1 MRSAQSLNQHDLNQ
15 LQHSGWFARLPD
27 DFKNQLMQQA
37 EIKWLEAQ
45 ECLFRRDDAFDGLYC
60 VLEGALRINS
70 YSETGKEALLAV
82 IEPYSWF
89 GEISLID
96 GLPRTHD
103 AIAEKNCRLLHISPE
118 VLEQLLQ
125 QQPQGWRYLAQLTTH
140 KARLAFD
147 SLEQSVLFPAFKRL
161 VNRLILLAEGF
172 ENQPNR
178 RILHL
183 PQEQLA
189 SMLALSRQTTNQILK
204 QLELQ
209 QLIRVDYREI
219 EILDLPGLKAIS
231 QSI

>member
-1 MRSAQSLNQHDLNQ
+1 MASEQLLNQHDIKQ
-15 LQHSGWFARLPD
+15 LQHSVWFARLPD
-27 DFKNQLMQQA
+27 EFSTQLMEQA
-37 EIKWLEAQ
+37 AIRQLDAQ
-45 ECLFRRDDAFDGLYC
+45 ECLFRRDDDFDGVYC
-60 VLEGALRINS
+60 LLEGALRINS

-103 AIAEKNCRLLHISPE
+103 AIAEKPCRLLHISPQ
-118 VLEQLLQ
+118 VLELLLQ

-147 SLEQSVLFPAFKRL
+147 SLEQSALFPAFKRL

-172 ENQPNR
+172 ETQLNR
-178 RILHL
+178 RVLHL

-189 SMLALSRQTTNQILK
+189 AMLALSRQTTNQILK

-209 QLIRVDYREI
+209 QLIRVDYREV
-219 EILDLPGLKAIS
+219 EILDLPGLKAMS